1 MKMRTGLGCVANDF
15 DSSNSREVIGNE
27 YQLNWV
33 LEGMEMEQ
41 RQPIQTILSRTFAL
55 KQWFSKYGIPTRSIS
70 TIWDLKNS
78 QSWAPSNWIKNSG
91 SGTHHKGYKTETIK
105 DKPLWYWLPP
115 LPGEDYPVI
124 FNSGVPSKTFKPSD
138 CSHEGS
144 NSEGQ
149 QLEKMHLF
157 CVHACW
163 VFSIMSDSLR
173 LHRL

>member
-1 MKMRTGLGCVANDF
+1 MKTRTVLGNVANDF

-41 RQPIQTILSRTFAL
+41 RQPIQTVLSRTFAL
-55 KQWFSKYGIPTRSIS
+55 KQRFSKYGVQTSSIS

-78 QSWAPSNWIKNSG
+78 QSWAPSNWIKYSG

-124 FNSGVPSKTFKPSD
+124 FNTGAPGKTFKPSD

-157 CVHACW
+157 CVRACW